1 MLPNLPIQHNN
12 IANKLEF
19 QSQTVHRINIYN
31 HRASNLYRGHCGLD
45 RMVVGFITTYAI
57 NAYHHLHCEFEPL
70 SGKVH
75 LIQNYVIK
83 FVSDLWQVGGF
94 LWVLRFPQQI
104 KTYHHDI
111 TEILLK
117 VALNTINHQTDYYIL
132 TSKGKYC
139 TQYIRKHVYFYYTI
153 MELKRCKDGVLI
165 IY

>member
-1 MLPNLPIQHNN
+1 M
-12 IANKLEF
+12 
-19 QSQTVHRINIYN
+19 QS
-31 HRASNLYRGHCGLD
+31 
-45 RMVVGFITTYAI
+45 MPITTY
-57 NAYHHLHCEFEPL
+57 CEFEPL

-75 LIQNYVIK
+75 LIQNYVIN

-94 LWVLRFPQQI
+94 LWILRFPQQI

-153 MELKRCKDGVLI
+153 MELKRCKDGCLLYINAYYIKPMMVI
-165 IY
+165 VSGK